1 MKPDDHLNN
10 DRFCLSLLP
19 NLDRH
24 VVTHGDKWRRF
35 YGTVCRIAQHGKG
48 SFTEHCDHPAL
59 WVRVRVST
67 RPGAVPR
74 DP

>member
-24 VVTHGDKWRRF
+24 VLRAY
-35 YGTVCRIAQHGKG
+35 YG
-48 SFTEHCDHPAL
+48 SELDYEN
-59 WVRVRVST
+59 
-67 RPGAVPR
+67 
-74 DP
+74 